1 MGYREVRALAQL
13 LYHGLT
19 TGLGLQTLGEE
30 YCSMLQVTG
39 NLETSTH
46 KLHELVQALSEQLH
60 SCTRMRFYKHAFVH
74 TRITSTKHAHT
85 HVHSVYYT
93 HIHTLTHTYMH
104 ACART
109 HSCLYICT
117 SPTCTTSDTH
127 PRSACTCNQKFS
139 TNTCRGRWDPQ
150 LVT

>member
-85 HVHSVYYT
+85 HACIYAQALHVQLLTPTHGVHVLVIKNSVQT
-93 HIHTLTHTYMH
+93 RAGDGGIPSLSR
-104 ACART
+104 RT
-109 HSCLYICT
+109 ALVLLHS
-117 SPTCTTSDTH
+117 
-127 PRSACTCNQKFS
+127 
-139 TNTCRGRWDPQ
+139 
-150 LVT
+150 LVRH